1 MSNINNINNQLDK
14 FNFLNNYTNSRN
26 KNLSTLDKS
35 NSNSNKIYGSFS
47 KEYNNNN
54 NNNNIKYKNKSKKP
68 IKLILKDNNNYG
80 FYSPTYKKMEK
91 GVMDVV
97 LYNTTRQIQIS
108 RISLSQNIYSSKFMN
123 LSENYDDEIK
133 KKDEFKN
140 ILRKKSCNKIC
151 KKKTRES
158 YLIRTKT
165 NGLIKLKKDIFPNFN
180 PKIKKKNSLNLVSF
194 DSLL

>member
-1 MSNINNINNQLDK
+1 
-14 FNFLNNYTNSRN
+14 
-26 KNLSTLDKS
+26 
-35 NSNSNKIYGSFS
+35 
-47 KEYNNNN
+47 
-54 NNNNIKYKNKSKKP
+54 
-68 IKLILKDNNNYG
+68 
-80 FYSPTYKKMEK
+80 MEK

-108 RISLSQNIYSSKFMN
+108 RISLSQNIYDNSSKFMN